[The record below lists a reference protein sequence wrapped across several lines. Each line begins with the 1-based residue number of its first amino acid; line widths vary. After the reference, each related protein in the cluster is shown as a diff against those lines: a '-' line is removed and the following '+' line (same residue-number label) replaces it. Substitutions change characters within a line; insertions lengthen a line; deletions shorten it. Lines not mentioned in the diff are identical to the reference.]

1 MTQTPLPDRLQQ
13 ENRDAI
19 NRLSERASYL
29 SPEALWE
36 DAVRNEEGVV
46 GQGGVLVVSTGKY
59 TGRSPKDK
67 FIVREPSSEDD
78 IWWGPIN
85 RPMERDTF
93 DGLLARVL
101 GHLRTRDLYM
111 RDCWIGAAPQYRRRL
126 RVITESAWHNLFAAN
141 MFIPMPREEVGVGDA
156 DFTFIHAPGFKAE
169 PDRDG
174 TNSEAFV
181 VINFEQ
187 RIVLIGGTSYAGEI
201 KKSAFTVMNYLLPKQ
216 GVLPMHCSANAGPD
230 GDVALFFGLSG
241 TGKTTLSAT
250 SDRTLIGDDE
260 HGWSEGSVFNFEG
273 GCYAKV
279 IRLSEQAEP
288 EIYATTRM
296 FGTILENVT
305 IDLDTRALDLDDDSV
320 TENTRGSYPLS
331 SIPNADPTGVG
342 AAPKNIFFLTAD
354 AFGIIPPISRLT
366 PEQTQYHFLSGYTAK
381 VAGTER
387 GIVEPV
393 ATFSPC
399 FGAPFMPMRPR
410 VYADMLARKLE
421 GTEINVWLVNTGWT
435 GGPYGVGHR
444 MRIEYTRAMV
454 RAALDGSLTRIST
467 VTDPVFGVQVPVG
480 CPGVPAQVLRPRDSW
495 QDAQEYD
502 SQAQKLLDMFDE
514 NYRKFG

>member
-1 MTQTPLPDRLQQ
+1 M
-13 ENRDAI
+13 
-19 NRLSERASYL
+19 
-29 SPEALWE
+29 
-36 DAVRNEEGVV
+36 
-46 GQGGVLVVSTGKY
+46 GGVLVVNTGRY

-67 FIVREPSSEDD
+67 FIVREPSSQDD

-85 RPMERDTF
+85 SSMEQETF
-93 DGLLARVL
+93 NSLLGRVL

-111 RDCWIGAAPQYRRRL
+111 RDCWIGADPRYRRRL

-141 MFIPMPREEVGVGDA
+141 MFLPMPREEVGVEDA
-156 DFTFIHAPGFKAE
+156 DFTFIHAPGFMAD

-174 TNSEAFV
+174 TNSEAF
-181 VINFEQ
+181 IIIDFGQ

-216 GVLPMHCSANAGPD
+216 GVLPMHCSANSGPE

-260 HGWSEGSVFNFEG
+260 HGWSDGSVFNFEG

-279 IRLSEQAEP
+279 IRLSEEAEP

-331 SIPNADPTGVG
+331 SIPNADP
-342 AAPKNIFFLTAD
+342 
-354 AFGIIPPISRLT
+354 R
-366 PEQTQYHFLSGYTAK
+366 ESG
-381 VAGTER
+381 R
-387 GIVEPV
+387 
-393 ATFSPC
+393 
-399 FGAPFMPMRPR
+399 R
-410 VYADMLARKLE
+410 
-421 GTEINVWLVNTGWT
+421 
-435 GGPYGVGHR
+435 
-444 MRIEYTRAMV
+444 RIT
-454 RAALDGSLTRIST
+454 SS
-467 VTDPVFGVQVPVG
+467 
-480 CPGVPAQVLRPRDSW
+480 S
-495 QDAQEYD
+495 
-502 SQAQKLLDMFDE
+502 
-514 NYRKFG
+514 